1 MKEYY
6 IVGIVKEEIKVEV
19 LGNLLPLKISWADG
33 MKGV

>member
-19 LGNLLPLKISWADG
+19 LGNQIPLKISWAE
-33 MKGV
+33 GV